1 MKIVI
6 LDGRVE
12 NPGDLS
18 WDGFRDIGEVTVYD
32 VTPKDDTAEIIR
44 RIGDAE
50 IVITNKTPLR
60 REVLDACPRI
70 RYIGLLSTGYDVC
83 DCAAAAE
90 RGIPVCN
97 VPAYSTQSVA
107 QHAIALLL
115 EICNG
120 VGRHSAGV
128 QDGKWARSED
138 FCYWDQP
145 LIELAGKTI
154 GIIGFGNTGAATGR
168 IAKALGMTVITTG
181 SRPTEEGRAIAEYV
195 TLDEL
200 FARADVISLNCPMLP
215 ETKHIVC
222 AENIAKMRDGVI
234 IINTGRGGLVDE
246 AALRAALESGKVYAA
261 GVDVISAEPMAS
273 DNPLLGAPNCYI
285 TPHIAWAPLACRA
298 RVMDVSVGNLRAFL
312 DGRPQNV
319 VNLK

>member
-1 MKIVI
+1 MKIVL
-6 LDGRVE
+6 LDGYTE

-18 WDGFRDIGEVTVYD
+18 WSGFEALGEFTCYD
-32 VTPKDDTAEIIR
+32 RTPADKTLE

-60 REVLDACPRI
+60 REVFEACPRI
-70 RYIGLLSTGYDVC
+70 RYVGLLSTGCDVC

-115 EICNG
+115 EICSG

-128 QDGKWARSED
+128 QDGKWVRSED
-138 FCYWDQP
+138 FCYWEQP

-154 GIIGFGNTGAATGR
+154 GIIGFGNTGSATGR

-200 FARADVISLNCPMLP
+200 FARADVVSLNCPMLP

-246 AALRAALESGKVYAA
+246 AALRAALQSGKVYAA
-261 GVDVISAEPMAS
+261 GVDVLSAEPMAA

-312 DGRPQNV
+312 DGAPRNV
-319 VNLK
+319 VNMK